1 MTTKP
6 PKQLEWRLP
15 IVMAER
21 GIRTATEL
29 HRRLM
34 QYGIDI
40 SSDRVSRVV
49 SQCPGRLNL
58 QLLAGLATVLD
69 CDANALI
76 RFVPPPAEDAIT
88 SAPTSHPK

>member
-6 PKQLEWRLP
+6 PKQLEWRLL

-29 HRRLM
+29 HRRLT

-40 SSDRVSRVV
+40 SADRVSRIV
-49 SQCPGRLNL
+49 SKRPDRLNL
-58 QLLAGLATVLD
+58 DLLAGLATVLD

-76 RFVPPPAEDAIT
+76 RFVPPAANDSIT
-88 SAPTSHPK
+88 